1 MGEGAARPAAT
12 RLSAW
17 RLIVLAFT
25 LAGIVAMHGLAS
37 TDPAG
42 QHQSALD
49 VTMAPGT
56 HEPPT
61 VPAVPAHG
69 QGQNA
74 MPAAHAVPVD
84 LLPRLSD
91 DVVLTPGNQH
101 DGHDLM
107 AACLAVLL
115 GLLAAVVLA
124 LLRSWRGPDWIANAT
139 RRWSTAAA
147 ARAPPRPLFLSLCV
161 FRN

>member
-1 MGEGAARPAAT
+1 M
-12 RLSAW
+12 
-17 RLIVLAFT
+17 LAFT

-56 HEPPT
+56 VEPPA
-61 VPAVPAHG
+61 VPAVPARG
-69 QGQNA
+69 QRQNA
-74 MPAAHAVPVD
+74 MPAAHAAPVD
-84 LLPRLSD
+84 LPTRLSD
-91 DVVLTPGNQH
+91 GVVFTQGNQH

-115 GLLAAVVLA
+115 GLLAAVALA
-124 LLRSWRGPDWIANAT
+124 LVGSWRGSDWMANAT

>member
-1 MGEGAARPAAT
+1 
-12 RLSAW
+12 
-17 RLIVLAFT
+17 VLALT

-69 QGQNA
+69 QRQNA
-74 MPAAHAVPVD
+74 MPAAHAAPVD
-84 LLPRLSD
+84 LPTRLSD
-91 DVVLTPGNQH
+91 GVVLTPGNQH

-107 AACLAVLL
+107 AECLAVLL
-115 GLLAAVVLA
+115 GLLATVVLA
-124 LLRSWRGPDWIANAT
+124 LLRSWRGSDLIANQGVGKVAVS
-139 RRWSTAAA
+139 RR
-147 ARAPPRPLFLSLCV
+147 
-161 FRN
+161 